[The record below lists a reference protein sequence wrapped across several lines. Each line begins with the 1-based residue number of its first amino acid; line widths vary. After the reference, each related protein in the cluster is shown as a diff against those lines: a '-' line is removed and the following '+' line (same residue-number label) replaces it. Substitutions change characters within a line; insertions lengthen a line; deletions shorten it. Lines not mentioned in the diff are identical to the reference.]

1 MNFEAE
7 QKGVIT
13 HLKLEYTRLG
23 AEKKFE
29 ITGLAPMVEN
39 IFKLIRMD
47 EIFRV
52 HNTVEAPLL

>member
-1 MNFEAE
+1 MNFETI
-7 QKGVIT
+7 QNGVIT
-13 HLKLEYTRLG
+13 YLKLEDMCLG

-29 ITGLAPMVEN
+29 ITGLTPMVEN

-47 EIFRV
+47 EIFRA